1 MALYENQLELQQ
13 LRAGEQR
20 QEQEKRLFPSTLGQ
34 QQLNLARSTY
44 ELGELKK
51 GEGLRASERNLGQ
64 IQSSIG
70 LSSFG
75 FNPLASPSSQKLQM
89 QSIASKEGER
99 ARQER
104 ERAYSFN
111 LEKQELDRLSMASQ
125 AGRLQSQMSV
135 LPQFEAIRG
144 GIMGR
149 MASNLGVS
157 LPNQAQPYSSG
168 TGYTPSWS
176 TIGRAPTFPMMS
188 KREQS
193 FYRA

>member
-1 MALYENQLELQQ
+1 MYEPFLQLQQ
-13 LRAGEQR
+13 LRQK
-20 QEQEKRLFPSTLGQ
+20 EKLFPFEKEQ
-34 QQLNLARSTY
+34 ARLNTQATRQNIATGAYNLQ
-44 ELGELKK
+44 ELKR
-51 GEGLRASERNLGQ
+51 GEGLRSTERNLGQ
-64 IQSSIG
+64 IQTSTG
-70 LSSFG
+70 LRSFG
-75 FNPLASPSSQKLQM
+75 FNEFAPESTFKSQI
-89 QSIASKEGER
+89 QSIAEKEGER

-149 MASNLGVS
+149 MASNLGVN

-176 TIGRAPTFPMMS
+176 TFGRAPTFPMMS

-193 FYRA
+193 FYKV